1 MLYAFQI
8 LQLVRCLQ
16 PAVETQPE
24 PRREE
29 GTGSTGAIKIRFKTQ
44 GDKFSA

>member
-8 LQLVRCLQ
+8 LQLIRAAV
-16 PAVETQPE
+16 PASAAAPPPE
-24 PRREE
+24 VPRREE
-29 GTGSTGAIKIRFKTQ
+29 GTGAIKIRFKTQ